1 MIPWTVACQAPLS
14 MGFLR
19 QVYWSGLPFPSPADF
34 LTQEWNPLSCI
45 GRWIIYHWATR
56 EAPWI
61 KQVFPKFSPFCFLL
75 WQSSSWDSL
84 HLVSNSSLP
93 LFFSA
98 HFNQHFT
105 PNIPPKLS
113 LSRSLRWRHL
123 IKVLKEETEK
133 NYSKLR
139 TKKNKGDSKAQC
151 SRRCV
156 QKGKDLRWRKD
167 CRSWR

>member
-1 MIPWTVACQAPLS
+1 MILLTPMVI
-14 MGFLR
+14 
-19 QVYWSGLPFPSPADF
+19 GLTF
-34 LTQEWNPLSCI
+34 LTDIKISFSLTPPL
-45 GRWIIYHWATR
+45 
-56 EAPWI
+56 
-61 KQVFPKFSPFCFLL
+61 KQNNEKLSFCFLL
-75 WQSSSWDSL
+75 RSSSSRDSL
-84 HLVSNSSLP
+84 PLVSNSSLP

-167 CRSWR
+167 CRS